1 MRARSATRFQWTR
14 EQIARQIVAE
24 QDEFDD
30 ETLKL
35 LVALRL
41 CGSEPEVRR
50 LIEEELANVSLRK
63 AQDKPATWFRWIS
76 A

>member
-1 MRARSATRFQWTR
+1 MRARSAARFQWTR

-24 QDEFDD
+24 QDELDD

-41 CGSEPEVRR
+41 YGSEPEVRR
-50 LIEEELANVSLRK
+50 LIEEKLANVSLRK
-63 AQDKPATWFRWIS
+63 AQDKPAT
-76 A
+76 

>member
-1 MRARSATRFQWTR
+1 MRARSAARFQWTR

-24 QDEFDD
+24 QDELDD

-41 CGSEPEVRR
+41 YGSEPEVRR

-63 AQDKPATWFRWIS
+63 AQDKPAT
-76 A
+76 